1 MEWPQGSQPFKR
13 KNPRKQQKYVI
24 NVINVMLLEYKQKN
38 RVKIHR
44 DENNNSLLK
53 KYKNIYDIA
62 GIIYNKKI
70 ILIQFIIILKNK
82 YEK

>member
-24 NVINVMLLEYKQKN
+24 NVMLLEYNQKN

-44 DENNNSLLK
+44 DENNNV
-53 KYKNIYDIA
+53 I
-62 GIIYNKKI
+62 KKI
-70 ILIQFIIILKNK
+70 QKYIRYSWYNIQ
-82 YEK
+82 